1 MHYAEGSAILPF
13 LLLLYSSFL
22 GDAAKPLHERIFSE
36 INNHLSFLSERLGD
50 DDFFFRNTFSAVDT
64 MFSFVF
70 EGAQISGSLQS
81 FPNLVSI
88 LERYHERPAYK
99 VALEKGGEYKLEW
112 PGQ

>member
-1 MHYAEGSAILPF
+1 
-13 LLLLYSSFL
+13 
-22 GDAAKPLHERIFSE
+22 
-36 INNHLSFLSERLGD
+36 
-50 DDFFFRNTFSAVDT
+50 

-70 EGAQISGSLQS
+70 EGAQISGSLQP